1 MKKVLYV
8 PLDDRPVNLDDVIVQ
23 GQSAGIKVVTPD
35 RKYLKNRLDSSMTA
49 EGTRV
54 TSTYDPSFGDQERIR
69 NFIMKQASKVDGF
82 IISIDMLVYGGLI
95 GSRRL
100 RSSGGEAYPSYD
112 PSTLY
117 LLEVITEIK
126 ERYPQ
131 KPLYVMDTIMRLATT
146 VHVEGLT
153 MDAYQE
159 SRGVMLKERQIAT
172 DFEDILRG
180 YDNKPDGSGF
190 QDTSHFNKEQYYN
203 ARRHKFK
210 TNRYVLEQLAK
221 SGMIDFLAI
230 GVDDAYVEG
239 AQVNEINWV
248 EGKINAWLDGDQGQN
263 PDKVIILP
271 DADGLGHALLARM
284 VTELYGVHTKLKYG
298 VTYFG
303 PHGST
308 IINPYEY
315 MSVHENI
322 VRHIEIAGGEF
333 ASEHDDEYDLN
344 LLAITDEK
352 EAPQVIETMESNIE
366 RRIPTLVIDFTGG
379 GAANE
384 TVTRQL
390 LASRATGQ
398 LLGYSGW
405 NTAGNKLGLAIGMAQ
420 ARYIC
425 LTMATSTA
433 TLHTSLAAHGS
444 LLFKRFLKDYYYKK
458 LVIAVIRNA
467 SNQRAI
473 YTNITAHQNLLLF
486 HPKNEYMLFTA
497 MLREEMAQA
506 TARLASQPAFSIN
519 EANSVEQVW
528 KIHNSIWKYAPYK
541 GVQLEE
547 LNPEFTWGR
556 AFEITLQP
564 MVSFGKLK

>member
-1 MKKVLYV
+1 
-8 PLDDRPVNLDDVIVQ
+8 
-23 GQSAGIKVVTPD
+23 
-35 RKYLKNRLDSSMTA
+35 
-49 EGTRV
+49 
-54 TSTYDPSFGDQERIR
+54 
-69 NFIMKQASKVDGF
+69 
-82 IISIDMLVYGGLI
+82 
-95 GSRRL
+95 
-100 RSSGGEAYPSYD
+100 
-112 PSTLY
+112 
-117 LLEVITEIK
+117 
-126 ERYPQ
+126 
-131 KPLYVMDTIMRLATT
+131 MRLATT

-159 SRGVMLKERQIAT
+159 SRGLMQKERQAAT
-172 DFEDILRG
+172 DFEDILSG
-180 YDNKPDGSGF
+180 YDNNPDGSGF
-190 QDTSHFNKEQYYN
+190 QDTIHFNKEQYYN

-210 TNRYVLEQLAK
+210 SNRYVLEQLAK

-239 AQVNEINWV
+239 TQVNEINWV
-248 EGKINAWLDGDQGQN
+248 EGKINDWLDGDQGQN

-271 DADGLGHALLARM
+271 DADGLGHALLSRM
-284 VTELYGVHTKLKYG
+284 VTELYGVHTKLKYD

-322 VRHIEIAGGEF
+322 VRHIEIAGGVLT
-333 ASEHDDEYDLN
+333 SDHDYDLD

-352 EAPQVIETMESNIE
+352 EFPQAIKTMEANME
-366 RRIPTLVIDFTGG
+366 RRIPTLVVDFTGG

-384 TVTRQL
+384 TVTRGL
-390 LASRATGQ
+390 LASQATGQ

-405 NTAGNKLGLAIGMAQ
+405 NTAGNKLGIAIGMAQ

-425 LTMATSTA
+425 LTKATSTV
-433 TLHTSLAAHGS
+433 TLDASLSAHGS

-458 LVIAVIRNA
+458 LVIAVIRNL
-467 SNQRAI
+467 SNQRSI

-486 HPKNEYMLFTA
+486 HTNNEYTLFTA
-497 MLREEMAQA
+497 MLRDEMVQA
-506 TARLASQPAFSIN
+506 TASLASQPAFSIN
-519 EANSVEQVW
+519 ESNLVVQVW
-528 KIHNSIWKYAPYK
+528 QIHDNTWKYAPYK
-541 GVQLEE
+541 GAELDE

-564 MVSFGKLK
+564 RVTFGEVKEA